1 MFIRVF
7 YSVKCSECM
16 NLLQVITNENIIKMF
31 IPVCLDNFTSSQ
43 ISTLSIKEI
52 PAIVISNNNTPP
64 IIYEGPQQCSTW
76 LNSFIVNRRKNLIQQ
91 TEANRKN
98 IQQAQNEL
106 RKNEEGAIEYN
117 ENEMEGISD
126 SYSYNN
132 VDLAQ
137 PKNFVMVGNED
148 KQHIVTVNEN
158 ESKFSKNE
166 LRAKMSDLNIQ
177 RNIDT
182 KEYSQFMEQS
192 QIQKIV
198 NNLN

>member
-1 MFIRVF
+1 M
-7 YSVKCSECM
+7 SGPE
-16 NLLQVITNENIIKMF
+16 
-31 IPVCLDNFTSSQ
+31 
-43 ISTLSIKEI
+43 LS
-52 PAIVISNNNTPP
+52 
-64 IIYEGPQQCSTW
+64 
-76 LNSFIVNRRKNLIQQ
+76 NSPRTQREQ

-166 LRAKMSDLNIQ
+166 LRAKMSELNIQ

-198 NNLN
+198 SNLN